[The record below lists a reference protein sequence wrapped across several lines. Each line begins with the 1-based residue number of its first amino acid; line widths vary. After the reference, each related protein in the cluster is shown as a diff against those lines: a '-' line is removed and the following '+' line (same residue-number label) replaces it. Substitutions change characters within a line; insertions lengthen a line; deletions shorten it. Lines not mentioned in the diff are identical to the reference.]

1 MNILTTYKTYL
12 IDWLTSFGATDNVK
26 QINIANNKTVDLNN

>member
-12 IDWLTSFGATDNVK
+12 IDWLTSFGAIDNVRH
-26 QINIANNKTVDLNN
+26 IDMANNKTVDLNN